1 MNKDIISLDF
11 YNSHFYIKLGDT
23 EYYSDNLDRFQTD
36 IGYPYCSIKFL
47 AYEPDRNIYQ
57 VEDSDNTTKTGIETE
72 EIGWFL
78 TNKQHLLFVLTN
90 LAQTNTQELTLEI
103 ERNIRFADT
112 DWLIQRHQEEILL
125 MKTPTLTN
133 TQFTDLLN
141 YRQQLRDLTNTYS
154 KDIVTNTVAW
164 PINPIN

>member
-11 YNSHFYIKLGDT
+11 YNSHFYIKLDDI
-23 EYYSDNLDRFQTD
+23 EYYSDSLSKFETD

-47 AYEPDRNIYQ
+47 AYEPARNIYQ
-57 VEDSDNTTKTGIETE
+57 VEDSDNITKTGPETQ

-78 TNKQHLLFVLTN
+78 DNKPHLMFVLTN
-90 LAQTNTQELTLEI
+90 LEQTNAQVFTLEI

-133 TQFTDLLN
+133 TQFTNLLN
-141 YRQQLRDLTNTYS
+141 YRQQLRDLTDTYS
-154 KDIVTNTVAW
+154 KDTVTNAVVW
-164 PINPIN
+164 PTNPIN